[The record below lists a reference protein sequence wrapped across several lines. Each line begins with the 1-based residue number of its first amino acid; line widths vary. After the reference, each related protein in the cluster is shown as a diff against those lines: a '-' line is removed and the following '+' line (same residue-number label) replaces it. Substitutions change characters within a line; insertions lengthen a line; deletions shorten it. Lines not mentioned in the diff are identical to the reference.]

1 MPGAAHAE
9 DMRTWVPGLL
19 LLAAVGAGCGA
30 AGSESPAPDGTPSL
44 EQTGGPPIGYVL
56 TSGDWH
62 RLHRVECRQPQQHS
76 YGF

>member
-1 MPGAAHAE
+1 
-9 DMRTWVPGLL
+9 
-19 LLAAVGAGCGA
+19 
-30 AGSESPAPDGTPSL
+30 L